1 MFGWF
6 KRRKEAKEALKQI
19 AKPSFNNVKRTP
31 TRPATFSET
40 SRRSSDYDTSNDTL
54 FAAVAMSSFD
64 SSSSSYDSTPS
75 YSGGGGS
82 FGGGGSSGS
91 WDSGSSSSSSY
102 DSSSSSSY
110 DSSSSSSSFD

>member
-82 FGGGGSSGS
+82 FGGGGSSRS
-91 WDSGSSSSSSY
+91 RSGSSSSSSY

>member
-1 MFGWF
+1 MFNWF
-6 KRRKEAKEALKQI
+6 KRRKEESKRVAST
-19 AKPSFNNVKRTP
+19 PSFSNVKRSP

-40 SRRSSDYDTSNDTL
+40 RRRSTDYDTSTDTMYT
-54 FAAVAMSSFD
+54 APAVSLFD

-102 DSSSSSSY
+102 DSSSSSS